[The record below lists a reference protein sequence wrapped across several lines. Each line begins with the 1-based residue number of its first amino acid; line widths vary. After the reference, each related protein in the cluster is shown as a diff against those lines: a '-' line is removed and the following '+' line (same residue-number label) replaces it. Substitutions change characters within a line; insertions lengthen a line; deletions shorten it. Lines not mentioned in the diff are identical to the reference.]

1 MAAGRMPGKSQPDIR
16 FSPALIPGA
25 SREIPVPVFR
35 SHDCPPDW
43 CELRSF
49 EIIDLAEARTA
60 RRRRTEPRERLLV
73 VAGTVQLAGY
83 ATSIVLKENQFLD
96 VEAHADLAEWTARA
110 CSPAAQL
117 TRLSGRWGGDI
128 AGCGIF
134 QVTSEEGLPN
144 NGDPV
149 DYAMKTR
156 VDSHYHDCDEYWV
169 LLEGRAR
176 VVVGGKAMEMG
187 PGDCVGIG
195 MGHHH
200 DMPIVHEPVK
210 AVFFETTLEG
220 RKRVGHLWNHTHG
233 PAEPRPERI

>member
-1 MAAGRMPGKSQPDIR
+1 
-16 FSPALIPGA
+16 
-25 SREIPVPVFR
+25 VPVFR
-35 SHDCPPDW
+35 SHDRPPDW

-49 EIIDLAEARTA
+49 EIIDLAGEETA

-73 VAGTVQLAGY
+73 VAGAVQLAGST
-83 ATSIVLKENQFLD
+83 TSIVLRENQFLD
-96 VEAHADLAEWTARA
+96 VEAHADLTQWTATA
-110 CSPAAQL
+110 CSPTAAL
-117 TRLSGRWGGDI
+117 TRLCGRWGADVS
-128 AGCGIF
+128 GCGIF
-134 QVTSEEGLPN
+134 RVVSEEGAPN
-144 NGDPV
+144 SGDPV
-149 DYAMKTR
+149 DYPKKTR

-169 LLEGRAR
+169 LLEGRAT
-176 VVVGGKAMEMG
+176 VVVGGMAMEMS

-200 DMPIVHEPVK
+200 DMPIVHEAVK